1 MRKASDSECRSSRYS
16 QKGIFPITFPRINLT
31 LFCLERIG
39 LWMALDG
46 CSGRRMKFFDMDE
59 CLIELA
65 GKIDL
70 VYSPLVGA
78 KEFPPDANIT
88 LVAETVS
95 KALPLCLQVALTQG

>member
-1 MRKASDSECRSSRYS
+1 
-16 QKGIFPITFPRINLT
+16 
-31 LFCLERIG
+31 
-39 LWMALDG
+39 
-46 CSGRRMKFFDMDE
+46 MDE

-78 KEFPPDANIT
+78 KEFPPDVNIT

-95 KALPLCLQVALTQG
+95 KAQPLCLQVALTQG

>member
-46 CSGRRMKFFDMDE
+46 CSGRRM
-59 CLIELA
+59 
-65 GKIDL
+65 
-70 VYSPLVGA
+70 
-78 KEFPPDANIT
+78 
-88 LVAETVS
+88 
-95 KALPLCLQVALTQG
+95 